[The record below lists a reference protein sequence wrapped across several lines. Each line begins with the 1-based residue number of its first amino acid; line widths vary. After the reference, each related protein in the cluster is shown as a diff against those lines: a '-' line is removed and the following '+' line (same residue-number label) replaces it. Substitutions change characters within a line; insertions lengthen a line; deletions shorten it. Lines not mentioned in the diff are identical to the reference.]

1 VSSVG
6 RVPGTGV
13 NPDTTTVA
21 GAVALVVPSLDL
33 RALAVADPYPALA
46 AAREAAPIVADSARG
61 GWLLCRHAEIAA
73 ALRDR
78 RLGRVDPA
86 AGPSPRPG
94 CPAFSALERWSLL
107 DLEGPD
113 HERLRTR
120 IGRLFTPSAV
130 AARRPAIETLAADL
144 LEPVLARLRDGDAVD
159 LLADYAGPFAV
170 SVICDLLGVPR
181 ADGPRLLAWSHAMV
195 RLYEVAPSPEHRAAA
210 ESASVDFAAY
220 VDGLPDVLG
229 AIGVSPAERR
239 STVVLLL
246 NAGHEATVN
255 ALGNG
260 LRALL
265 SRPDQWHRLAGGT
278 VDAASALEECLRF
291 DGPLMLFD
299 RIVIDP
305 DGIELAGH
313 RLGRGERVG
322 LLFGA
327 ANRDPRRFDDP
338 DRFDVGR
345 GDAGHVG
352 FGGGAHFCLGAPLAR
367 MELAVSLA
375 ALAARAPDLA
385 LAAEPE
391 FHPTFVIR
399 GLRALPVVTTR

>member
-1 VSSVG
+1 MSAA
-6 RVPGTGV
+6 P
-13 NPDTTTVA
+13 A
-21 GAVALVVPSLDL
+21 VPSLEL
-33 RALAVADPYPALA
+33 RELAVADPYPALA
-46 AAREAAPIVADSARG
+46 AARDAAPLVADASRG
-61 GWLLCRHAEIAA
+61 GWLLCRHAEVAA

-86 AGPSPRPG
+86 AGAPPRPG

-113 HERLRTR
+113 HERLRAR
-120 IGRLFTPSAV
+120 VARLFTPSAV
-130 AARRPAIETLAADL
+130 AARRPAIEALAADL
-144 LEPVLARLRDGDAVD
+144 LGPVLARLRDGDAVD

-195 RLYEVAPSPEHRAAA
+195 RLYEVAPSPEQRAAA
-210 ESASVDFAAY
+210 EAASVEFSAY

-229 AIGVSPAERR
+229 EIGLSPAERR

-265 SRPDQWHRLAGGT
+265 SHPGQWQRLVAGA
-278 VDAASALEECLRF
+278 VDASSALEECLRF

-313 RLGRGERVG
+313 RLGPGERVG

-327 ANRDPRRFDDP
+327 ANRDPRRFGDP

-367 MELAVSLA
+367 VELTVSLA
-375 ALAARAPDLA
+375 ALAARAPGLA